1 MKWLDWFSLV
11 ADVVTIIG
19 IPSLWY
25 AYHQLWKQ
33 HREARR
39 IKIVSE
45 NCLEFL
51 VPGRAIN
58 LVRLDG
64 LPVLP
69 RMGDMVYLPAEDGG
83 EFDRGS
89 YRVQKLE
96 YFFVR
101 PAEEHCTQPAEAV
114 LGKVVANVE
123 RVP

>member
-1 MKWLDWFSLV
+1 MKWPDLLSLV
-11 ADVVTIIG
+11 TNIVTLIG

-25 AYHQLWKQ
+25 ANRELWKQ
-33 HREARR
+33 YREARR

-51 VPGRAIN
+51 APGRAIN

-83 EFDRGS
+83 EFDSGS

-101 PAEEHCTQPAEAV
+101 PAEEQCTQPAEAV
-114 LGKVVANVE
+114 LGKVVAKVE